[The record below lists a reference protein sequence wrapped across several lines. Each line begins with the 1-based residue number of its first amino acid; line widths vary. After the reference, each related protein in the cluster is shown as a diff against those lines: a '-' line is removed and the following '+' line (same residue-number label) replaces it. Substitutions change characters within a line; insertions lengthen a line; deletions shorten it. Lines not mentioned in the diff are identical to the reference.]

1 MELPLS
7 VTTTDARWE
16 SRDAAAGGQHLQ
28 DGRDHVL
35 LRRHQ
40 GGGAGQESTNS
51 GMIYVPVFQ
60 ISFKHY

>member
-7 VTTTDARWE
+7 VTTTDARRE

-35 LRRHQ
+35 LRRRQ
-40 GGGAGQESTNS
+40 GGRAGQVSAN
-51 GMIYVPVFQ
+51 Q
-60 ISFKHY
+60 R